1 MICEGSQSQSS
12 DTKELETT
20 EHAKDLKDQ
29 NLHIFVGVRSSNL
42 DEAKYDA

>member
-1 MICEGSQSQSS
+1 MISEGSQRQSS

-29 NLHIFVGVRSSNL
+29 NLHIFVGLQSSNL